1 MNLNTLYVGKY
12 FIVTHRDLRY
22 TSFLYLVLVIIC
34 INKLIVSGSKG
45 LIYLSFAVYQP
56 FAGLW
61 KYNEAPLWVF
71 HRSDKSIPTL
81 CVRDDMY
88 KVWKVSR
95 YVNKKQKRKST
106 ARNEALNPVLNNL
119 VFISI
124 SFPGQT

>member
-56 FAGLW
+56 FAGL
-61 KYNEAPLWVF
+61 
-71 HRSDKSIPTL
+71 
-81 CVRDDMY
+81 
-88 KVWKVSR
+88 
-95 YVNKKQKRKST
+95 
-106 ARNEALNPVLNNL
+106 
-119 VFISI
+119 
-124 SFPGQT
+124 